1 MPMDAIMAGTNRLSL
16 YEKMFLKK
24 FSHDPEYDFF
34 FGNQRSPESSGQDM
48 STDDYGFPQLHL

>member
-34 FGNQRSPESSGQDM
+34 FFLATKGALNRVARI
-48 STDDYGFPQLHL
+48 